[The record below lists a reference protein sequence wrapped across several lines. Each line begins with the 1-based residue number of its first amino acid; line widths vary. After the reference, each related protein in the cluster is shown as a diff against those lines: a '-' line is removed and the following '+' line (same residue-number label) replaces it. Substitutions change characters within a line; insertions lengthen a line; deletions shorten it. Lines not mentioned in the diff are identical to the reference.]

1 MPHSATVSRL
11 ERAVT
16 VAERAVELKGGTVTL
31 MSLQLRDT
39 DPLRVSESIAEKIN
53 QAPTFFRG
61 APVLVDFAEL
71 KHIAVDKV
79 AELIEAVRQS
89 DIVPIAA
96 RGVAEELRE
105 ELARLK
111 LPYLNAD
118 AGKSLD
124 NAESDK
130 PEEKIVA
137 GSTRVET
144 RPVRSG
150 QQVYARHGDLVVT
163 GATSAGSELIADGSI
178 HVYGA
183 LRGRALCGIAGNEKA
198 RIFCESLEAELISVA
213 GTYRLFEEIPEELK
227 GCRVQAWL
235 EDENLIIEPF

>member
-1 MPHSATVSRL
+1 MSHAD
-11 ERAVT
+11 
-16 VAERAVELKGGTVTL
+16 RAVELKGGTVTL
-31 MSLQLRDT
+31 MSLQLRND
-39 DPLRVSESIAEKIN
+39 DPKQVSESIAEKVN

-71 KHIAVDKV
+71 KAIAPDKL
-79 AELIEAVRQS
+79 EGLIEAVRES

-96 RGVAEELRE
+96 RGAAEDLHD

-111 LPYLNAD
+111 LPFLNTD
-118 AGKSLD
+118 AGKDIDTGDSD
-124 NAESDK
+124 DKAETK
-130 PEEKIVA
+130 VVTGAP
-137 GSTRVET
+137 RVET

-150 QQVYARHGDLVVT
+150 QQVYARQGDLVIM

-178 HVYGA
+178 HVYGP
-183 LRGRALCGIAGNEKA
+183 LRGRALCGIGGNERS

-235 EDENLIIEPF
+235 DDDNLIIEPF

>member
-1 MPHSATVSRL
+1 MSHAD
-11 ERAVT
+11 
-16 VAERAVELKGGTVTL
+16 RAVELKGGTVTL
-31 MSLQLRDT
+31 MSLQLRND
-39 DPLRVSESIAEKIN
+39 DPKQVSESIAEKVN

-71 KHIAVDKV
+71 KAIAPDKL
-79 AELIEAVRQS
+79 EGLIEAVRES

-96 RGVAEELRE
+96 RGAAEDLRD

-111 LPYLNAD
+111 LPFLNTD
-118 AGKSLD
+118 AGKD
-124 NAESDK
+124 IDTGDSDDK
-130 PEEKIVA
+130 TETKVVTGAP
-137 GSTRVET
+137 RVEM

-150 QQVYARHGDLVVT
+150 QQIYARQGDLVIM

-178 HVYGA
+178 HVYGP
-183 LRGRALCGIAGNEKA
+183 LRGRALCGIGGNEGS

-213 GTYRLFEEIPEELK
+213 GTYRLFEEIPEALK

-235 EDENLIIEPF
+235 DDDNLIIEPF